1 MRLIRDEATI
11 RSFRDRFTEQLYA
24 GSFVKRFSGIE
35 KRALRKLDTLH
46 NARDLNDLRAPPANQ
61 LEALWETGADSIRSG
76 SMISGASALYGP
88 RRARL
93 MSKSSTTT
101 KRVAMPNRVTT
112 HPGEV
117 LAEEF
122 LKPLGMSVNA
132 LALALR
138 VPATRIGAIVKGER
152 SVTADTALRLARF
165 FGTSAEFWM
174 NMQAVHDLTKAQM
187 ERGVAIARDVRPRAA

>member
-1 MRLIRDEATI
+1 MI
-11 RSFRDRFTEQLYA
+11 RSFRDRATESLWM
-24 GSFVKRFSGIE
+24 GEFVKRFSGIE
-35 KRALRKLDTLH
+35 RQALRKLDMLH
-46 NARDLNDLRAPPANQ
+46 QARDLNDLRSPPANR
-61 LEALWETGADSIRSG
+61 LEALAGDRRGQSTRYA
-76 SMISGASALYGP
+76 SMINGASVLCGP
-88 RRARL
+88 RRVRP

-101 KRVAMPNRVTT
+101 KGVAAPNRVTT

-117 LAEEF
+117 LSEEF

-165 FGTSAEFWM
+165 FGTSAEFWITL
-174 NMQAVHDLTKAQM
+174 QATHDLTKARV
-187 ERGVAIARDVRPRAA
+187 ESGGTIERDVRPRAA